1 METIFSGICDFILAN
16 KASIAS
22 SVIARATYDGL
33 KKVLDFS
40 SLKQRIKGFFQNEE
54 EAEQYVEIICNEESL
69 NTAKPYRDIEDS
81 YEKLTGQVYR
91 EELYKEIEQWI
102 KEHSEQIVNVSKMN
116 FQNERGF
123 NIGTQNAGNNIY
135 NIQGDYKPKK

>member
-40 SLKQRIKGFFQNEE
+40 SLKQKIKGFFLNEA
-54 EAEQYVEIICNEESL
+54 EAEQYIEIICNEESV
-69 NTAKPYRDIEDS
+69 NPTKPYRDIEDS
-81 YEKLTGQVYR
+81 YEKLTCQVYN
-91 EELYKEIEQWI
+91 EELYKEIKQWI
-102 KEHSEQIVNVSKMN
+102 EEHSEQIVNVSQMN